1 MVKDIEKL
9 VMKAEKLSKAMQ
21 YKRAAKVFGSAG
33 DLYLAV
39 GNFELARDCYF
50 DAAKCSLNEDKYFVG
65 IDFLRKAGNASLSKN
80 EIMEANQLFREA
92 VNYIPNLR
100 SKTDRNHNFILFST
114 LSFLCFFIKGEPHEG
129 LKLVRRVKNYIDD
142 DYFKENPL
150 IHLITN
156 LTMVITERK
165 EKYVERIIEDINNF
179 KFHEAEVNLAKRAL
193 VIAKIYTSL
202 KTKLSF
208 DKEVYTT
215 NEIINFT
222 LDINTQ
228 PLLEIS
234 KQNFYIY
241 NPKELKIS
249 KIGITLSDNLTTH
262 KKPDLPISIKVGQ
275 SLPINIMIKPQF
287 QMENPLIGPIL
298 LSAELNEDLL
308 FTYEISQLMKPK
320 LISPP
325 PSLEISVNNLRP
337 PLIGQSFPLEILIE
351 NKSEGEA
358 INLNVEIEFPEELK
372 VMRGTLKKQIYSLR
386 SNENIKWE
394 INLKP
399 TEAGD
404 YTIKIISKFN
414 DPDQNVI
421 EETREFPLSIKL

>member
-298 LSAELNEDLL
+298 LSAEINEDLL

-414 DPDQNVI
+414 DTDQNVI